1 MIILLIV
8 INNIIIM
15 ENIDLH
21 TFTMVYDCMNAIKLA
36 NCENTVKGFDDSN
49 GFMFGGEHI
58 GNQISKYMTYNGHSG
73 CSYAIT
79 MRNCQYYLNNPDIWN
94 SVLTNYRSEI
104 TNMKNYTPTTCWN

>member
-36 NCENTVKGFDDSN
+36 ECEEWVKNFDDPN
-49 GFMFGGEHI
+49 TGFMFCNSPNIEKINNKLNYG
-58 GNQISKYMTYNGHSG
+58 GHSG
-73 CSYAIT
+73 CSYACT
-79 MRNCQYYLNNPDIWN
+79 MRNCQYFLTHMDEWN
-94 SVLTNYRSEI
+94 LEVNAHTNQLPVVPE
-104 TNMKNYTPTTCWN
+104 TN